1 MATILIVDDEPI
13 TVAVVQRLLEAK
25 GHRVLTTSSGDQAME
40 AVRASRPKVVLLD
53 VNMPGKNGL
62 AVLKEIKDY
71 DPSVT
76 VIMVTGSDDDATS
89 RDALAMG
96 AFDYIRKPFDMGT
109 LDKVV
114 TWALRLID

>member
-1 MATILIVDDEPI
+1 MATVLVVDDEP
-13 TVAVVQRLLEAK
+13 TVVGVVQRLLEAK
-25 GHRVLTTSSGDQAME
+25 GHSVLTAFDGDQAME
-40 AVRASRPKVVLLD
+40 AVRAGRPKVVLLD
-53 VNMPGKNGL
+53 MIMPGKSGL